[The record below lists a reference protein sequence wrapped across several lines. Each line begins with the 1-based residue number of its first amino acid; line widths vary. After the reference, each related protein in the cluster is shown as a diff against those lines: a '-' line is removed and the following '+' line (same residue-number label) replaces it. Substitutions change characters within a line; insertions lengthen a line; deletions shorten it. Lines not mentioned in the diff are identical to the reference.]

1 MLRIFAAILLA
12 SALVACDIETTPSD
26 QNNTTNNEP
35 DGEDVEEPFERMFVE
50 ESYGIGMVWFEYEK
64 STHALLPMARVYR
77 FEKDGHTTLFRLKS
91 YYNERGDSGHFSIE
105 RRMIGEAD
113 ETTELIALAGNVKDG
128 PVCLQLREAT
138 EVDCALGRH
147 DLVMR
152 TDFREIAPAGFAL
165 STPGIYVASHFLDA
179 QNTQLWSAKLPSIE
193 AGVEAIG
200 DDAVWTRLKDAH
212 TRRADAVLYSSF
224 DGLEVGQT
232 TPAFLHASAQMKLIG
247 WTMEKTGERGFR
259 IAANCVKL
267 QMTKD
272 AQNLPRSADAVSSA
286 LEFEDNRVTLVSLCG
301 DDGPAVVS
309 VSPTPY
315 RALWPASDTYD
326 LIIDTLGDT
335 LEVHIPPGHL
345 LMSSGAETIDES
357 TDIPVSFWVNDDI
370 G

>member
-77 FEKDGHTTLFRLKS
+77 FEKDGHTTLFRLVS
-91 YYNERGDSGHFSIE
+91 YYNQRGDSGYFSIE
-105 RRMIGEAD
+105 RRVIGQDDAE
-113 ETTELIALAGNVKDG
+113 TELFELTSNVKDA
-128 PVCLQLREAT
+128 PVCVELRQGA
-138 EVDCALGRH
+138 EVDCGLQAH
-147 DLVMR
+147 DLVIR

-165 STPGIYVASHFLDA
+165 STPGIYIASHYLDA
-179 QNTQLWSAKLPSIE
+179 DDTRLFYAKLDSID
-193 AGVEAIG
+193 AALASLD
-200 DDAVWTRLKDAH
+200 DDAAWTRLKDANS
-212 TRRADAVLYSSF
+212 RRADAVLYSTF
-224 DGLEVGQT
+224 DGLEVGES
-232 TPAFLHASAQMKLIG
+232 TPAILHASAQMNLIG
-247 WTMEKTGERGFR
+247 WTMHKTGERAFDV
-259 IAANCVKL
+259 AANCVNL

-272 AQNLPRSADAVSSA
+272 AQGLPLSAAAVSSA
-286 LEFEDNRVTLVSLCG
+286 LEFEDNRITLVSLCG
-301 DDGPAVVS
+301 EQGPAVVS